1 MKYAITQALIVFL
14 LFVSAT
20 ARSQPN
26 NGTVAFDCPN
36 VPSSEF
42 QFDLDRRVIALVMED
57 PNSAYRSRC
66 LAQLTICISVIT
78 EVNLLILRRWFNIT
92 AKS

>member
-14 LFVSAT
+14 LFVSTT

-57 PNSAYRSRC
+57 PNCAYRP
-66 LAQLTICISVIT
+66 AV
-78 EVNLLILRRWFNIT
+78 
-92 AKS
+92 